1 MAKRVIDRMQGYSPG
16 QMVTGVYK
24 GYAANFGFLIT
35 DDKHEDIYIGK
46 ECRGNAMHNDTVQVE
61 VLERKSQAGKYEGQV
76 VRVVTHAN
84 ETVVGTFALQKNFA
98 VVTPDDE
105 RMGADIYIPA
115 DQMKDAKSGAKVLVR
130 ITKWPEAKRMAEGV
144 IEEVLGYE
152 GDKGLDI
159 SLIIAS
165 HHIPKTFPDEV
176 LAEAEQVAKIPI
188 TPGDRMDF
196 RDQPIITID
205 GADAKDFDD
214 AVYCRTLDNGNTELG
229 VHIADV
235 SWYAKRGSELDKEA
249 FRRGTSV
256 YLADRVIPMLP
267 EVLSNGVC
275 SLNEGVDRYTMSVV
289 MEVNEAGEVV
299 NSKIGPGIIRSARR
313 CTYAEVRKALL
324 EDIYPDNLQP
334 HLTMLKT
341 WQELA
346 ERLIRMRTKR
356 GALSFDFPEFKILL
370 DEDGKPIQI
379 VKRDRT
385 IAEKMVEE
393 AMLLANETIA
403 RFISKENRTAIFR
416 VHQSPD
422 KEKLQMVLN
431 LLQVWGARVE
441 LGAEVEPKDVQKML
455 AIAEEHGIQPIIET
469 MTLRS
474 LPQAYYDI
482 INWGHF
488 GLASECYT
496 HFTSPIRRYP
506 DLVVHR
512 LIREVLAGKS
522 QPARDKQWLA
532 RAAEQSSM
540 AERRSVEAERE
551 TNDLKRTEYMAP
563 FVGEVFDATVTGL
576 ANFGVFVALDNGA
589 EGLVHTDV
597 IDNGRGYFEERD
609 YTFKDHG
616 GQTIFQLG
624 DQVRV
629 TLAKADIEHRTLD
642 FLLGEFN
649 SLEEVAQASAAI
661 RSHKKGKSK
670 TKAAKKLAKAKRLK
684 NKQGKRG
691 KRGKRRRR

>member
-1 MAKRVIDRMQGYSPG
+1 M
-16 QMVTGVYK
+16 
-24 GYAANFGFLIT
+24 
-35 DDKHEDIYIGK
+35 
-46 ECRGNAMHNDTVQVE
+46 
-61 VLERKSQAGKYEGQV
+61 
-76 VRVVTHAN
+76 
-84 ETVVGTFALQKNFA
+84 
-98 VVTPDDE
+98 
-105 RMGADIYIPA
+105 
-115 DQMKDAKSGAKVLVR
+115 
-130 ITKWPEAKRMAEGV
+130 
-144 IEEVLGYE
+144 
-152 GDKGLDI
+152 
-159 SLIIAS
+159 
-165 HHIPKTFPDEV
+165 
-176 LAEAEQVAKIPI
+176 
-188 TPGDRMDF
+188 
-196 RDQPIITID
+196 
-205 GADAKDFDD
+205 
-214 AVYCRTLDNGNTELG
+214 
-229 VHIADV
+229 
-235 SWYAKRGSELDKEA
+235 KRGSELDKEA

-289 MEVNEAGEVV
+289 MEVNKAGEVV
-299 NSKIGPGIIRSARR
+299 NSKIGPGIIKSARR
-313 CTYAEVRKALL
+313 CTYEEVRKALL
-324 EDIYPDNLQP
+324 EDIYPDNLKP

-346 ERLIRMRTKR
+346 ERLIRMRRKR

-370 DEDGKPIQI
+370 DEEGKPIQI

-403 RFISKENRTAIFR
+403 QFISKENRTAIFR

-431 LLQVWGARVE
+431 LLQVWGVQIE
-441 LGAEVEPKDVQKML
+441 LGADVEPKDVQKML

-482 INWGHF
+482 VNWGHF

-512 LIREVLAGKS
+512 LVREVLTGKS
-522 QPARDKQWLA
+522 QPARDKQWLV

-563 FVGEVFDATVTGL
+563 FVGEAFDATVTGL
-576 ANFGVFVALDNGA
+576 ANFGMFVALDNGA

-597 IDNGRGYFEERD
+597 IDHGQGHFEERD

-624 DQVRV
+624 DTVRV

-661 RSHKKGKSK
+661 RSRNKGKSK

-684 NKQGKRG
+684 NKHG